1 MSSNKVFREY
11 NKIYKDYLGKDLD
24 TNYIINWYKN
34 STDKNRTPPMFKV
47 FLLNS
52 DIYHNYIYNR
62 VEKVYNN
69 LITLDLTKDYVKQF
83 IGFLKDD
90 IVSDERIFS
99 FIIKSDVYK
108 EYNTNLI
115 VLFYKF
121 LTGKECRA
129 ETVDKYMEYYKEK
142 PYSYEL
148 LHKQIVDDEKLKED
162 KIEQI
167 KVQHLEL
174 KGFNADLKIILN
186 ILSTLKN
193 NESVVKSII
202 VNNNIFDNEILYKFI
217 ELYTTTFNRDIHVL
231 EFIKF
236 YPKLCIGMKA
246 LKESELKDEILS
258 IFNIHK
264 TKLQIVKTLYKNYLN
279 ELLEEKVFIQ
289 KYNKLIETEGYENII
304 INSLIEKDE
313 YTNLM
318 KEHINNLYK
327 ETYSK
332 KISDFDLNYC
342 YNIFKSKKYSLI
354 QSEIS
359 QNIIKISDLTKLYLE
374 QLYSLFNSLLQRE
387 PDKREYQKYISKY
400 RQDEDLKET
409 NKYIENEL
417 LDSLEYQMV
426 LKEKIAVKY
435 NELYNEPAIPS
446 IIFMILKE
454 IIDNNS
460 TLSNCKKDDEELIK
474 LIKKLVEETL

>member
-11 NKIYKDYLGKDLD
+11 NKIYKDYLGKELD

-34 STDKNRTPPMFKV
+34 CTEKNRTPPMFKV

-52 DIYHNYIYNR
+52 EIYHNYIFNR
-62 VEKVYNN
+62 VEKIYNN
-69 LITLDLTKDYVKQF
+69 LITIELTKDFVKQF
-83 IGFLKDD
+83 IGNLKDD
-90 IVSDERIFS
+90 IVSDEKVFN
-99 FIIKSDVYK
+99 FIIKSDIYK

-115 VLFYKF
+115 ILFYKF

-129 ETVDKYMEYYKEK
+129 DIVDKYMEYYKEK

-148 LHKQIVDDEKLKED
+148 LHKQIVEDEKLKDD

-174 KGFNADLKIILN
+174 KGFSADLKIILN

-202 VNNNIFDNEILYKFI
+202 VNNNIFDNQILYKFI
-217 ELYTTTFNRDIHVL
+217 ELYTTIFGRDIHVL

-246 LKESELKDEILS
+246 LKEIELQDEILM
-258 IFNIHK
+258 ILNIHK
-264 TKLQIVKTLYKNYLN
+264 AKLQIVKTLYKNYLN
-279 ELLEEKVFIQ
+279 KLLEEKDYIL

-304 INSLIEKDE
+304 INNLIEKDE
-313 YTNLM
+313 YMNIM
-318 KEHINNLYK
+318 HAHITNLYK

-332 KISDFDLNYC
+332 TISDFDLNYC

-354 QSEIS
+354 EDEIS
-359 QNIIKISDLTKLYLE
+359 KEIIKISDLTKIYAE
-374 QLYSLFNSLLQRE
+374 QLYLLFNTLLQRE

-400 RQDEDLKET
+400 RQDDDLKET
-409 NKYIENEL
+409 NNFIEIEL

-426 LKEKIAVKY
+426 LKEKIALKY
-435 NELYNEPAIPS
+435 KELYNEPAIPS

-460 TLSNCKKDDEELIK
+460 TLSNCKKNDEELIK
-474 LIKKLVEETL
+474 LIKRLVEETL